1 MMLPPPC
8 STMEIHDGS
17 SRDIM
22 GRLAVSL
29 LSYLGGQDDFRGIRL
44 KGAEY
49 KCSPHFLEKGGNPC
63 IIVLPLHNYA
73 PLCVCISHN
82 TLKYIEVCG
91 CNVAIC
97 RKVHGV

>member
-1 MMLPPPC
+1 MCLSRSIFASNLTSLTVPAEQKLPLSMTLPPPC

-29 LSYLGGQDDFRGIRL
+29 LSYLGGQDD
-44 KGAEY
+44 
-49 KCSPHFLEKGGNPC
+49 GNPC
-63 IIVLPLHNYA
+63 IIVFPLHNYA
-73 PLCVCISHN
+73 PLRVHVSHN

-97 RKVHGV
+97 